1 MTALKKIEIK
11 LSNLLIKLLKTS
23 DIQVLI
29 EQKEDLFNKD
39 EFRKIL
45 LLRQD
50 RIGDML
56 ITTPLL
62 QILKEE
68 FPTKKFDI
76 LLGEKNIGAKNIVEP
91 YVNSIYLF
99 EKSVF
104 KLLGLIKELKKQKY
118 DLVIDLFDEPST
130 TSSIVIRLIKAK
142 FSLGLKKEKS
152 YAYSHLVPLLDRTKE
167 HIVLRT
173 AMLMLPFNID
183 PKEEYLKLE
192 YRLDATEK
200 ETAEKSLGIKGALKR
215 IGINLSGSN
224 RGKFWGIENNIEL
237 IIALEKQDEDL
248 EIVLF
253 GTREYTIE
261 LNEIKNKTN
270 VKIAP
275 FVNSVHDYAAM
286 LSTCDFLITP
296 DTAAVHFASVF
307 QIPTIPLYNL
317 VKEGQNRIPWTPF
330 NTPFEAVTTP
340 SEKLSEIKPEKVVE
354 AFNKLRFKIINYQNN
369 H

>member
-11 LSNLLIKLLKTS
+11 LSNLLIKYLKTS
-23 DIQVLI
+23 ETQVLI
-29 EQKEDLFNKD
+29 EEKEDLFSKAK
-39 EFRKIL
+39 FAKIL

-62 QILKEE
+62 KIMKAKY
-68 FPTKKFDI
+68 PAKKLDI
-76 LLGEKNIGAKNIVEP
+76 LLGEKNISAKDIVEP

-104 KLLGLIKELKKQKY
+104 KLIRLLRGLRKQKY

-130 TSSIVIRLIKAK
+130 TSSIVIRIINAK

-152 YAYSHLVPLLDRTKE
+152 YSYTHLVPLLDRTKN
-167 HIVLRT
+167 HIVFRT

-183 PKEEYLKLE
+183 PKEEDLNLE
-192 YRLDATEK
+192 YRLGAEDK
-200 ETAEKSLGIKGALKR
+200 ENAEKYIGIKGRLKR
-215 IGINLSGSN
+215 LGINLSGSN

-237 IIALEKQDEDL
+237 IKALEMQDEDL

-270 VKIAP
+270 VKTAP
-275 FVNSVHDYAAM
+275 FVNSVHEYAAM

-296 DTAAVHFASVF
+296 DTAAVHFASAF

-317 VKEGQNRIPWTPF
+317 VTEGQNRIPWTPF
-330 NTPFEAVTTP
+330 NTLFEAVTTP

-354 AFNKLRFKIINYQNN
+354 AFNKLRYKIINNPKT